1 MDKQIKAHFGKA
13 AKTPQE
19 KKLLNTMVSADKKL
33 DRLTG
38 KGDKKRGK

>member
-1 MDKQIKAHFGKA
+1 MDKQIKSHFAKA

-19 KKLLNTMVSADKKL
+19 KKLLGTMLRADKKL

-38 KGDKKRGK
+38 KGDKKGK